1 MKKLSLAV
9 LMVLSFAAN
18 AADNF
23 GHIQLVHRS
32 TVGDDTNDPNRN
44 GANITLGHKL
54 DKNISLDFNGQY
66 RQQNGDDNNASTR
79 LEIGATPMNDR
90 FYVRTALGVK
100 TNDESHL
107 YYSIEPGL
115 RWTLSPKLS
124 AKTAYRF
131 RDAFSDKDDQ
141 THTARLGL
149 EYAVTDTQALT
160 AGYDRSF
167 GDSEFNGLSLGYAIK
182 Y

>member
-1 MKKLSLAV
+1 MKKLILAV
-9 LMVLSFAAN
+9 LLAASASAT

-23 GHIQLVHRS
+23 GHIQLVHRN
-32 TVGDDTNDPNRN
+32 TVSDDAGLPNRN
-44 GANITLGHKL
+44 GANITLGHKFA
-54 DKNISLDFNGQY
+54 NNFSMDFNGQY
-66 RQQNGDDNNASTR
+66 RQQNGDDKNVSTR
-79 LEIGATPMNDR
+79 LEIGATPQNEL

-100 TNDESHL
+100 SNDESHL

-115 RWTLSPKLS
+115 RFTVAPKLTV
-124 AKTAYRF
+124 KTAYRY
-131 RDAFSDKDDQ
+131 RDAFSNKDDQ

-149 EYAVTDTQALT
+149 EYAVTDTQSIT

-167 GDSEFNGLSLGYAIK
+167 GDSEWSGIALGYAIK

>member
-9 LMVLSFAAN
+9 LMALSFAAN

-23 GHIQLVHRS
+23 GHIQLVHRG
-32 TVGDDTNDPNRN
+32 TVGDNAGDPTRT
-44 GANITLGHKL
+44 GANITLGHKFA
-54 DKNISLDFNGQY
+54 NNFSMDFNGQY
-66 RQQNGDDNNASTR
+66 REQNGDDKNATTR
-79 LEIGATPMNDR
+79 LEIGATPQNEL

-100 TNDESHL
+100 SNDDSHL

-115 RWTLSPKLS
+115 RFTLAPKLT
-124 AKTAYRF
+124 AKTAYRY
-131 RDAFSDKDDQ
+131 RDAFSNVNDQ

-149 EYAVTDTQALT
+149 EYAVTDTQAVT

-167 GDSEFNGLSLGYAIK
+167 GDSEFNGLALGYAIK

>member
-9 LMVLSFAAN
+9 LMALSFAAN

-32 TVGDDTNDPNRN
+32 TTGDDAGSPNRN

-54 DKNISLDFNGQY
+54 EKNFSLDFNGQY
-66 RQQNGDDNNASTR
+66 REQNGDNKDATTR
-79 LEIGATPMNDR
+79 LEIGATPQNER
-90 FYVRTALGVK
+90 FYVRGALGVK

-115 RWTLSPKLS
+115 RWTLSPKLT
-124 AKTAYRF
+124 AKTAYRY
-131 RDAFSDKDDQ
+131 RDAFSSANDQ

-149 EYAVTDTQALT
+149 EYAVTDLQSIT

-167 GDSEFNGLSLGYAIK
+167 GDSEWNGLSLGYAVK
-182 Y
+182 F